1 MKHFKTFWL
10 YSFLIFKNGHTVHI
24 VLCNIQKFHKSC
36 THGKL
41 ENYVDIQM
49 LLKKSL
55 ESFLKTF
62 LQVSNIC
69 TNEEGLDE
77 FLDPDSQ

>member
-1 MKHFKTFWL
+1 
-10 YSFLIFKNGHTVHI
+10 
-24 VLCNIQKFHKSC
+24 
-36 THGKL
+36 
-41 ENYVDIQM
+41 M